1 METLLPSEIARLVLG
16 YLEDQKCIEAAK
28 TFLET
33 SPHLQECRTVI
44 SNGRRFSTKVG
55 GMSLIDVVEN
65 FFVINATIQERFS
78 KIADCEQV
86 KHCGD
91 LLEQLKFLIEETR
104 GQRFVV
110 NINVPSQASSQISN
124 GSPILSSSGR
134 KRRHSN
140 SDRERCKR
148 TKTGSD
154 VSQLPASPSTQ
165 VIGFDSVEATLLESL
180 PGHTDTNDR
189 SEYSTAIKGKKC
201 NSIHQEHQGDDQDV
215 QNLETD
221 AVTDNG
227 CKEDGEKKSCSFEK
241 CSTATST
248 EELLSYSCVEVQ
260 TTPYDTPESES
271 ESNDEPIENL
281 SLLTKELLNRTE
293 LQERIAD
300 NINKAILPADT
311 SLRDETLNDSVNG
324 EGNTSI
330 MIELNNAIKSI
341 VQATES
347 DPVFE
352 KFLDEVIG
360 PYTETDNTSP
370 DEDVEAVKSK
380 TKCLNGSPR
389 EKQLSEII
397 SNINSPESPA
407 ILDLK
412 SSTETGAL
420 DVPLKH
426 RLRSSSRQQN
436 VRVEDERDQE
446 KEYSALD
453 DQNAAAV
460 LSIINANI
468 INKPTNDKKIIVD
481 TTKEISRSVDVDD
494 EKKSPI
500 LELPSNEDKETV
512 KSISIDNQRA
522 DNNDTTV
529 VQSNDAELKVKK
541 SVMKQPRPAKLK
553 RESNGNTNNCTPKED
568 IITMPTLIVCSKE
581 EIDNMLMTTSTP
593 YPPTRSITSTTN
605 SRFVPIVPKDS
616 TITAKEPI
624 SKVYLKTVNVPQNPA
639 MLQQHQKKKSNKINN
654 KQKNTTIQ
662 SPVNS
667 LAIGKSIANPVVSA
681 ANKFGTNESITLYN
695 SENSARTLLDGTS
708 MPTINID
715 DNVNLSDTGL
725 SPYVKFT
732 CSKANQNQSLSD
744 IDLTPVVQVSKI
756 PAPLKVNVLDDQRP
770 STSKNTDAI
779 HKRTPRS
786 LLKSRSKNHRLSL
799 STPRRKSSNHV
810 RALNFNTPTKAV
822 AALNRSLSEN
832 ESARLSPRLS
842 KYAKSVCKTSLFK
855 SPPFGNVTV
864 STHKIKRGSPKICR
878 PTSPPVATRSPMP
891 KLIGGW
897 EKYNGVGV
905 IIGDVSPQSTVVVSP
920 VEDSMESKPSKVT
933 KDTWDADL
941 RKALQSTAKKECQ
954 KSKSSVATK
963 AEHTKD
969 KTAPSRKDRCNL
981 RTSKARNREISA
993 TKDGRASESATV
1005 ENEKSS
1011 SDAVNSSVNTQKDS
1025 LRTSDV
1031 NESQN
1036 VSEQKNADILSLKK
1050 SKCGATTATNDKP
1063 VVEKKIVKKYAQL
1076 RTLKTN
1082 LNKSNSEFSTDIST
1096 DVVQY
1101 SEFTKTS
1108 MDATHQ
1114 VLQLIPELI
1123 NLEET
1128 PKKLET
1134 SSDVPPTPRLLSPSS
1149 HVTPFIK
1156 GSEDSS
1162 KLRCFINTPEYPTTP
1177 CIALTPKLSDG
1188 TTTDNTKKDAF
1199 NTCSPYYKPTS
1210 EQNENSEKLS
1220 KSKTDLQSTS
1230 VLPSQNSKQSIPH
1243 NVTDSTNAYQAC
1255 VSAKLEITQF
1265 EVIKENLPKED
1276 AVKELKISTNSRES
1290 STCYAKSKVDHNK
1303 DGIMERTCAIT
1314 DKDKSLYN
1322 NEESNDSNTSSSS
1335 NSSSTSSSSESSSS
1349 TSSSSSSSS
1358 VSSNKLKIGDSPEK
1372 SLSSKKC
1379 NRISN
1384 QIYTD
1389 TSNDS
1394 TRKDAHVVGTVITEN
1409 NFVELQIKTADI
1421 PYTNHTEETIT
1432 ALKKCESSPLKVFS
1446 IVKTDEEL
1454 MADTTETP
1462 VKDEALLNEADIS
1475 ETPNST
1481 KSGVESLTNLSS
1493 KIAAFISSEDRKL
1506 SKSDES
1512 QLLANSI
1519 AKKAKQKP
1527 KIISIQRTKLN
1538 TSVTLTPVKPTKSSS
1553 ILQKEQ
1559 TSPITDKKLAV
1570 QLEAKRQRMIAKFRV
1585 NPKTNSTDGKS
1596 QRGRVILK
1604 AKSNTNPRR
1613 KSNKFGQVNG
1623 DQINKKRK
1631 RKENKNV
1638 EKSTN
1643 NNNNKNTD
1651 TVIKNSSA
1659 NSVVEVH
1666 DKPERSVASS
1676 SDCYQNKTNYNEEIV
1691 CNNISSIKTTQKNES
1706 DKVIV
1711 ALVEDIA
1718 NNVEIS
1724 VTQEKSSDAFD
1735 SENKISNLITT
1746 EKEIVSKLEI
1756 TEHPEAKHAI
1766 IGTEKNSTHDLK
1778 EHNVDT
1784 RKPEDDETKPENEIT
1799 SQQRKSDAIRNEHN
1813 YNEKNVRK
1821 AKDYPS
1827 YNGKTNNIMK
1837 LKVDQVRRDLFS
1849 DEEND
1854 HKASNTIKF
1863 SANQEIYDNVDKP
1876 QVSND
1881 TAKLS
1886 TKNVELEN
1894 PKNLSRVLQSLQL
1907 VPTCKNDNVG
1917 MLEYGQE
1924 NHCKTNLNV
1933 TSVPNSVEYHF
1944 LYDDNA
1950 PLKKRRRRYSSHE
1963 LEFQINIVFNDQC
1976 YDECVKVMTATDYE
1990 EIFNLLP
1997 RRKVTNKKSPM
2008 KNENIYG
2015 SYDKAFLSNLTM
2027 KNIHAKPLATSSPL
2041 DKPLTSKVKKG
2052 TIKTSAMNEK
2062 KNEAQQ
2068 DNKKKSKTDKATR
2081 EIDRDNYTGKISK
2094 RKLSETKESKQI
2106 EKRQYTTDPQTL
2118 LSNLDLDKFLTSV
2131 HGPA

>member
-44 SNGRRFSTKVG
+44 SNGRRFSTKVS

-124 GSPILSSSGR
+124 GSPILCSGGR

-154 VSQLPASPSTQ
+154 MSQLPASPSTQ

-180 PGHTDTNDR
+180 PGHTDTSDR
-189 SEYSTAIKGKKC
+189 SEYSTTNKGKKC
-201 NSIHQEHQGDDQDV
+201 NSVHQEHQGDDQDV

-227 CKEDGEKKSCSFEK
+227 CKEDGAKKSCSFEK

-311 SLRDETLNDSVNG
+311 SLRDETLNDTVNG

-360 PYTETDNTSP
+360 PHTETDNTSP
-370 DEDVEAVKSK
+370 DEDVEAVKPK

-397 SNINSPESPA
+397 TNIDSPESPA

-412 SSTETGAL
+412 SSTETGAA

-446 KEYSALD
+446 KGYSALD

-468 INKPTNDKKIIVD
+468 INKPTNDKKVIVD
-481 TTKEISRSVDVDD
+481 TAKEVTRSVDVDD

-500 LELPSNEDKETV
+500 LELPPNEDKETV
-512 KSISIDNQRA
+512 KSISIDNQKG

-529 VQSNDAELKVKK
+529 VQSNDAESKVKK
-541 SVMKQPRPAKLK
+541 SVVKQPRSAKLK
-553 RESNGNTNNCTPKED
+553 RESNSNCTPEED
-568 IITMPTLIVCSKE
+568 LMTTPTLIVCSKE
-581 EIDNMLMTTSTP
+581 EINNMLMATRTP
-593 YPPTRSITSTTN
+593 YPSNRSITSATN
-605 SRFVPIVPKDS
+605 SRFVPIVPKDPN
-616 TITAKEPI
+616 AQEPV
-624 SKVYLKTVNVPQNPA
+624 SKVYLKTVNVPTNPTT
-639 MLQQHQKKKSNKINN
+639 LQQHEKRKSNKTNN

-662 SPVNS
+662 SPVKS
-667 LAIGKSIANPVVSA
+667 LTIGKSIANPVASA
-681 ANKFGTNESITLYN
+681 ANKFVTKESITLYN
-695 SENSARTLLDGTS
+695 SENGARTLLDGTS

-715 DNVNLSDTGL
+715 DNVHLSGTGL

-732 CSKANQNQSLSD
+732 SGKANKNQSLSD
-744 IDLTPVVQVSKI
+744 IDLTTVVPVSKI
-756 PAPLKVNVLDDQRP
+756 AAPLEVNVPDVQRP
-770 STSKNTDAI
+770 STSKNTDII

-822 AALNRSLSEN
+822 AALNRSMSEN
-832 ESARLSPRLS
+832 ESARLSPRSS

-855 SPPFGNVTV
+855 SPPFGGATV

-878 PTSPPVATRSPMP
+878 PTSPPIATRSPMP

-905 IIGDVSPQSTVVVSP
+905 IIGDVPPEKTDAVSP
-920 VEDSMESKPSKVT
+920 VEDTNQSKPSTVS

-941 RKALQSTAKKECQ
+941 RKALQGTAKKECR
-954 KSKSSVATK
+954 KSKSQAKRT
-963 AEHTKD
+963 ERTKD
-969 KTAPSRKDRCNL
+969 KTVQERSRKVRYNS
-981 RTSKARNREISA
+981 RASRARNREISV
-993 TKDGRASESATV
+993 TKDSRERKATI
-1005 ENEKSS
+1005 ENEKGLA
-1011 SDAVNSSVNTQKDS
+1011 DAVNSSVNTQKDT
-1025 LRTSDV
+1025 LRACDAS
-1031 NESQN
+1031 ESQN
-1036 VSEQKNADILSLKK
+1036 VSEQKNADKLSSKK
-1050 SKCGATTATNDKP
+1050 SKCGATTANDKP

-1076 RTLKTN
+1076 KTLRTN
-1082 LNKSNSEFSTDIST
+1082 LNKSSSEFSTDIST
-1096 DVVQY
+1096 DVVQH
-1101 SEFTKTS
+1101 SEFTKASVDT
-1108 MDATHQ
+1108 AHQ
-1114 VLQLIPELI
+1114 VLQLMPELI

-1162 KLRCFINTPEYPTTP
+1162 KLRCFINTPEFPTTP
-1177 CIALTPKLSDG
+1177 CIALTPKHSDG
-1188 TTTDNTKKDAF
+1188 TTNDNTKKDAF
-1199 NTCSPYYKPTS
+1199 NTCSPYYKPIS

-1220 KSKTDLQSTS
+1220 KSKTDL
-1230 VLPSQNSKQSIPH
+1230 PSQSSKQCTPN
-1243 NVTDSTNAYQAC
+1243 NVTDSANAYQAC

-1290 STCYAKSKVDHNK
+1290 STCYGKSKIDHNK

-1314 DKDKSLYN
+1314 DNDKSLYN
-1322 NEESNDSNTSSSS
+1322 DEKSNDSDTSSSS

-1358 VSSNKLKIGDSPEK
+1358 VSSNKLSIGDSPEK
-1372 SLSSKKC
+1372 LLSSKKC
-1379 NRISN
+1379 NRIPN

-1394 TRKDAHVVGTVITEN
+1394 TRKDTHAVRTVIAEN
-1409 NFVELQIKTADI
+1409 DFVELKIKTADV
-1421 PYTNHTEETIT
+1421 PYTEETIA

-1462 VKDEALLNEADIS
+1462 AKDETLLNEADIS

-1506 SKSDES
+1506 SKSDEG
-1512 QLLANSI
+1512 QRLENSVG
-1519 AKKAKQKP
+1519 KKVKQKP
-1527 KIISIQRTKLN
+1527 KIISIQRTRLN
-1538 TSVTLTPVKPTKSSS
+1538 TSVTLTPVKPVKCSSV
-1553 ILQKEQ
+1553 LQKEQ
-1559 TSPITDKKLAV
+1559 TSPVTDKKLAV
-1570 QLEAKRQRMIAKFRV
+1570 QLETKRQRMMSKFRV
-1585 NPKTNSTDGKS
+1585 NPKGNLTGGKS

-1604 AKSNTNPRR
+1604 GKSNANPRR
-1613 KSNKFGQVNG
+1613 KSNKFGQASG

-1638 EKSTN
+1638 EKSAN
-1643 NNNNKNTD
+1643 NNNESTD
-1651 TVIKNSSA
+1651 AVIKNSST
-1659 NSVVEVH
+1659 NS
-1666 DKPERSVASS
+1666 DR
-1676 SDCYQNKTNYNEEIV
+1676 YQNKGNYNEEIV
-1691 CNNISSIKTTQKNES
+1691 CNDISSIKTAQKNES

-1724 VTQEKSSDAFD
+1724 VVQEKSSDALD
-1735 SENKISNLITT
+1735 SENKICNLITT

-1756 TEHPEAKHAI
+1756 TENPEAKNAT
-1766 IGTEKNSTHDLK
+1766 IGTEENSAHDLK
-1778 EHNVDT
+1778 EHNVDR
-1784 RKPEDDETKPENEIT
+1784 RKSVGDETINDIT

-1813 YNEKNVRK
+1813 YNEKNIRK
-1821 AKDYPS
+1821 AKEYPS

-1854 HKASNTIKF
+1854 QKASNTIKF
-1863 SANQEIYDNVDKP
+1863 STNQGIHDIVDTPKL
-1876 QVSND
+1876 SND
-1881 TAKLS
+1881 AAKSS
-1886 TKNVELEN
+1886 TKNVESDN

-1917 MLEYGQE
+1917 MLEHGQE

-1997 RRKVTNKKSPM
+1997 RRKVTNKRSPM

-2027 KNIHAKPLATSSPL
+2027 KNIHAKPLATSTPL
-2041 DKPLTSKVKKG
+2041 DKPLTPKVKKG
-2052 TIKTSAMNEK
+2052 TVKTCAINEK

-2068 DNKKKSKTDKATR
+2068 DNKKKSKIDKATR
-2081 EIDRDNYTGKISK
+2081 EIDKDNCTGKVSK
-2094 RKLSETKESKQI
+2094 RKLSETKE
-2106 EKRQYTTDPQTL
+2106 
-2118 LSNLDLDKFLTSV
+2118 N
-2131 HGPA
+2131 